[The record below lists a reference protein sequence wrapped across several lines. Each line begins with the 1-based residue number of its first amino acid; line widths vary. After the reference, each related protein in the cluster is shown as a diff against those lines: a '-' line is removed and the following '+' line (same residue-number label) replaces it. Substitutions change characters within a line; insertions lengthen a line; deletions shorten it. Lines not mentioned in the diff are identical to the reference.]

1 MYKTEEEFLCWNLR
15 ILIENCV
22 KQKEKLALELGYKF
36 VDAIDLL
43 KSGGSDYH
51 GKNKPGIELKV
62 GKGNLE
68 IPRDIIK
75 NWEKM

>member
-1 MYKTEEEFLCWNLR
+1 MHENYDIDGFECYHSNFSKEQIEY
-15 ILIENCV
+15 ILEYCDN
-22 KQKEKLALELGYKF
+22 KG
-36 VDAIDLL
+36 LL